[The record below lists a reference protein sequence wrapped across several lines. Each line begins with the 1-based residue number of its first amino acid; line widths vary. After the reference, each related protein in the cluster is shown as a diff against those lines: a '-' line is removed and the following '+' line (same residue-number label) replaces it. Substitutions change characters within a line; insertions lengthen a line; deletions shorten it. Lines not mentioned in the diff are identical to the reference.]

1 MAVITISRLVG
12 SGGTLIGKEVA
23 KRLNY
28 HYVDKDLIQEIM
40 EQYGELEFKKI
51 YDTKLTVWD
60 KYSGITD
67 SILDFFK
74 RIMLSIA
81 KVGNVVI
88 IGRGSFFSLGK
99 YNDVLDTMI
108 YAPMETR
115 VKVIM
120 EMRNIS
126 EKSEAEKYIL
136 QKEQI
141 RQSFIERTYKVQWN
155 HLDNFDMVFNTGKL
169 SSSLVIETMVMAVQ
183 ALDKNISA
191 SGFSTSEIA
200 EDIVLDKTVKK
211 LLKS

>member
-51 YDTKLTVWD
+51 YDTKLTFWD

-67 SILDFFK
+67 GILDFFK

-120 EMRNIS
+120 QMRNIS

-141 RQSFIERTYKVQWN
+141 RQAFIERTYKVQWN
-155 HLDNFDMVFNTGKL
+155 LLDNFDMVFNTGKL
-169 SSSLVIETMVMAVQ
+169 SSSLVIDTMVMAAQ
-183 ALDKNISA
+183 ALDKSITV
-191 SGFSTSEIA
+191 SGFNTSEIA
-200 EDIVLDKTVKK
+200 EDAVLDKTVKK
-211 LLKS
+211 LIKS

>member
-60 KYSGITD
+60 RYSGITD
-67 SILDFFK
+67 GILDFFK

-120 EMRNIS
+120 QMRNIS

-141 RQSFIERTYKVQWN
+141 RQSFISVHIRYN
-155 HLDNFDMVFNTGKL
+155 GIF
-169 SSSLVIETMVMAVQ
+169 
-183 ALDKNISA
+183 
-191 SGFSTSEIA
+191 
-200 EDIVLDKTVKK
+200 
-211 LLKS
+211 

>member
-51 YDTKLTVWD
+51 YDTKLTFWD

-67 SILDFFK
+67 GILDFFK

-120 EMRNIS
+120 QMRNIS

-141 RQSFIERTYKVQWN
+141 RQAFIERTYKVQWN
-155 HLDNFDMVFNTGKL
+155 LLDNFDMVFNTGKL

-183 ALDKNISA
+183 ALDKSIPV
-191 SGFSTSEIA
+191 SGFNTSEIA
-200 EDIVLDKTVKK
+200 EDAVLDKAVKK